1 VAFSGI
7 GNPSGFE
14 ATLGRLGAVILAH
27 HVFPDHHVY
36 SVADLE
42 ALSAATMKVQAACL
56 VTTEKDMVKLARL
69 NLDEMAT
76 PLYALAISL
85 EIVEGE
91 ETLDR
96 MLSGLQGAIAS

>member
-1 VAFSGI
+1 
-7 GNPSGFE
+7 
-14 ATLGRLGAVILAH
+14 
-27 HVFPDHHVY
+27 
-36 SVADLE
+36 
-42 ALSAATMKVQAACL
+42 M
-56 VTTEKDMVKLARL
+56 
-69 NLDEMAT
+69 T

>member
-1 VAFSGI
+1 
-7 GNPSGFE
+7 
-14 ATLGRLGAVILAH
+14 
-27 HVFPDHHVY
+27 
-36 SVADLE
+36 
-42 ALSAATMKVQAACL
+42 MKVRAACM

-69 NLDEMAT
+69 NLEKMVT